1 MINYHIK
8 YEVVTKNGRRTYRRV
23 FEDNDKAVDYA
34 RRKASEPQV
43 ENVRGYEYDDRE
55 DVVYVFRMAL

>member
-8 YEVVTKNGRRTYRRV
+8 YEVATKNGRRTYRRV
-23 FEDNDKAVDYA
+23 FEDNDTAVDYA

-55 DVVYVFRMAL
+55 DVVYVFTMAL